1 MRFLFPANSRF
12 GKFSNVDGNVATDAA
27 AGTQRPR
34 LTVRVDEDTSS
45 STACPPASPPAS
57 FPQASSTVKRPL
69 RSSFS
74 AAISV
79 RPAALQTVDN
89 ATGAAA
95 ANTYALPLPM
105 SRKPHHRL
113 QQSPL
118 VSPSYEYA
126 YSTPPSSASQGGV
139 PRGTH
144 DSRTPSYATSSL
156 SSSSYAG
163 SAADEYDDGAMA
175 ADDLVSVLTD
185 RLIGAFDPIPL
196 DRSLALQA
204 QTSGIMNA
212 KTRELMELQALAQKR
227 LSDTR
232 KNFLDGM
239 RIAKQVKSDL
249 ELLQKKTDALKAKAE
264 QRYPVEYNMARER
277 YPGPADYEY

>member
-1 MRFLFPANSRF
+1 M
-12 GKFSNVDGNVATDAA
+12 TD
-27 AGTQRPR
+27 
-34 LTVRVDEDTSS
+34 
-45 STACPPASPPAS
+45 
-57 FPQASSTVKRPL
+57 
-69 RSSFS
+69 
-74 AAISV
+74 
-79 RPAALQTVDN
+79 
-89 ATGAAA
+89 
-95 ANTYALPLPM
+95 TYALPLPM
-105 SRKPHHRL
+105 SRKAHRL

-139 PRGTH
+139 MAVPRAH
-144 DSRTPSYATSSL
+144 DSRTPSYATSSI

-227 LSDTR
+227 LGETR

-249 ELLQKKTDALKAKAE
+249 EMLQKKTDALKAKAE

>member
-1 MRFLFPANSRF
+1 M
-12 GKFSNVDGNVATDAA
+12 T
-27 AGTQRPR
+27 
-34 LTVRVDEDTSS
+34 E
-45 STACPPASPPAS
+45 
-57 FPQASSTVKRPL
+57 
-69 RSSFS
+69 
-74 AAISV
+74 
-79 RPAALQTVDN
+79 
-89 ATGAAA
+89 
-95 ANTYALPLPM
+95 TYALPLPM
-105 SRKPHHRL
+105 SRKQQRL
-113 QQSPL
+113 QPL

-126 YSTPPSSASQGGV
+126 YSTPPSSSSQGGLVQV
-139 PRGTH
+139 PRH
-144 DSRTPSYATSSL
+144 DSHMPSYATSSL

-163 SAADEYDDGAMA
+163 SAADEYEDGAMA

-204 QTSGIMNA
+204 QTSGMLNA

-227 LSDTR
+227 LGETR

-249 ELLQKKTDALKAKAE
+249 EMLQKKTDTLKAKAE

-277 YPGPADYEY
+277 FPGPADYEY

>member
-1 MRFLFPANSRF
+1 M
-12 GKFSNVDGNVATDAA
+12 TD
-27 AGTQRPR
+27 
-34 LTVRVDEDTSS
+34 
-45 STACPPASPPAS
+45 
-57 FPQASSTVKRPL
+57 
-69 RSSFS
+69 
-74 AAISV
+74 
-79 RPAALQTVDN
+79 
-89 ATGAAA
+89 
-95 ANTYALPLPM
+95 TYALPLPM
-105 SRKPHHRL
+105 SRKAHHHL

-139 PRGTH
+139 MQVPRAAHAH

-227 LSDTR
+227 LGETR

-249 ELLQKKTDALKAKAE
+249 EMLQKKTDALKAKAE